1 MAQHDLVIDNASGA
15 TVRADMNAALAALG
29 STMKGAS
36 APPAPV
42 AGMLWVEDDNP
53 TSARWTLRVYDGADW
68 ITVGVIDSTTNVFEP
83 ASTAVGLSLIRA
95 ADAAAARTAIGATTK
110 GSALITAAD
119 AAAVRTEAG
128 ATATGSSLITA
139 ATAAAARTTL
149 GSTAVGDAVFV
160 AADAA
165 AARTAVVAPAT
176 PTASAGVGQWVLINP
191 GSGNS
196 AVLPSGG
203 TWAWFFMTFNVS
215 TGANSFTQN
224 VGVSAGGSTIVSGAA
239 GLAFI
244 GFAWR
249 IS

>member
-1 MAQHDLVIDNASGA
+1 MAQHDLLIDNASGA
-15 TVRADMNAALAALG
+15 AVRADINAALAALG
-29 STMKGAS
+29 STMKGAT

-53 TSARWTLRVYDGADW
+53 TSARWTLRVYDGAGW
-68 ITVGVIDSTTNVFEP
+68 ITVGVIDSTTDVFEP

-95 ADAAAARTAIGATTK
+95 ADAAAVRTA
-110 GSALITAAD
+110 
-119 AAAVRTEAG
+119 AG
-128 ATATGSSLITA
+128 ATATGSSLLT
-139 ATAAAARTTL
+139 
-149 GSTAVGDAVFV
+149 

-165 AARTAVVAPAT
+165 AARTAVGAT
-176 PTASAGVGQWVLINP
+176 TTGSAVLTAANAAAARTAIGATATGDALIIAADAAAGRAAINAAIVPTTSAGVGQVTLINP

-203 TWAWFFMTFNVS
+203 TWWWFFMTFNVS

-224 VGVSAGGSTIVSGAA
+224 VGISAGGATIVAGTA

-249 IS
+249 IT